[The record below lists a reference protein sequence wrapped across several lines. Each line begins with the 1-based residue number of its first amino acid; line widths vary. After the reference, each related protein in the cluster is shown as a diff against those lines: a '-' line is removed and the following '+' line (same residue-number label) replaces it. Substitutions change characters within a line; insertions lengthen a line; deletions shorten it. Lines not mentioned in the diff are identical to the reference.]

1 MTMRKLTINILLLL
15 CLNLIANT
23 VITAQEVISSAG
35 GSYSGSSITVDWTI
49 GEPVTSTFVSED
61 ITLTQGFHQSNLTV
75 NAVGLLSDYGIIV
88 KVYPNPVPD
97 ILVIETQSIKFE
109 NITLRLFDITGK
121 MLISKPLTGNKED
134 FNMQIYKQGN
144 YLLKIYTNNDLPVQ
158 SFKIIKE

>member
-61 ITLTQGFHQSNLTV
+61 ITLTQGFHQSNLPV
-75 NAVGLLSDYGIIV
+75 NSVGLLSDYGIIV

-109 NITLRLFDITGK
+109 NITLKLFDITGK